1 MTILFFTSL
10 LVTFLSTYFLIP
22 KLRVHLLDKPNYR
35 SLHSKTKIT
44 GGGIS
49 FVLSSSILTYFIDNN
64 LFIVCLPLALIGFF
78 DDLYKL
84 GTKLRYFSQ
93 VLTSLMII
101 YQCQFILDY
110 LDNFNKLTYFSI
122 LIFLII
128 FITAIINFINFMDG
142 MDGLVASCLFLVFS
156 FAALRIDLTL
166 IIISGGL
173 LGFVFWN
180 WEPSK
185 IFMGDTGS
193 TFLGAILAGSF
204 LKANDFV
211 SFLDLLIC
219 SSPLLMDA
227 LVCILRRF
235 IAKENVFSPHTLHL
249 YQRLYKAGWSH
260 CRVSTQ
266 YFLATLVLIL
276 SCLSNNLALKITC
289 ICIVYAYAFY
299 LDQKCA
305 KSFLFSISKSSKN

>member
-1 MTILFFTSL
+1 MIILFFTS
-10 LVTFLSTYFLIP
+10 FLISFFLTCFLIP
-22 KLRVHLLDKPNYR
+22 KLKIYLLDKPDFR

-64 LFIVCLPLALIGFF
+64 LFIVCLPLAVIGFF

-101 YQCQFILDY
+101 YQCQSILDY
-110 LDNFNKLTYFSI
+110 LDNFNKFTYIFIS
-122 LIFLII
+122 IFLII

-156 FAALRIDLTL
+156 FAALKIDLTL

-193 TFLGAILAGSF
+193 TFLGAILAGSLF
-204 LKANDFV
+204 KANNFV

-219 SSPLLMDA
+219 SSPLLLDA
-227 LVCILRRF
+227 FVCVLRRF
-235 IAKENVFSPHTLHL
+235 IAKENVFSPHALHL

-260 CRVSTQ
+260 WRVSTQ
-266 YFLATLVLIL
+266 YFLATLVLIF

-289 ICIVYAYAFY
+289 ICLVYAYAFY

-305 KSFLFSISKSSKN
+305 KSFLVSISESSKN

>member
-1 MTILFFTSL
+1 MIILFFTAFFISFL
-10 LVTFLSTYFLIP
+10 LIYFLIP
-22 KLRVHLLDKPNYR
+22 KLKIYFIDQPNFR
-35 SLHSKTKIT
+35 SLHTKNKIT

-49 FVLSSSILTYFIDNN
+49 FVLSSCILTYFIDNN

-84 GTKLRYFSQ
+84 GAKLRYFSQ
-93 VLTSLMII
+93 VLTSFLII
-101 YQCQFILDY
+101 FQGQFIFNY
-110 LDNFNKLTYFSI
+110 LENFNKVTYFFI
-122 LIFLII
+122 WIFLII

-173 LGFVFWN
+173 IGFILWN

-193 TFLGAILAGSF
+193 TFLGAILAGSL
-204 LKANDFV
+204 LKSNNFI
-211 SFLDLLIC
+211 SFFDLLIC

-227 LVCILRRF
+227 FICVLRRF
-235 IAKENVFSPHTLHL
+235 IAGENIFSPHALHL

-260 CRVSTQ
+260 CKVSTH
-266 YFLATLVLIL
+266 YFLATLVLVM
-276 SCLSNNLALKITC
+276 SCLSNFLFLKMSSIFL
-289 ICIVYAYAFY
+289 VFLYAFY

-305 KSFLFSISKSSKN
+305 KSFLSSIPK

>member
-10 LVTFLSTYFLIP
+10 LISFLSTYFLIP
-22 KLRVHLLDKPNYR
+22 KLRVHLIDKPNYR

-84 GTKLRYFSQ
+84 GTKLRYLSQ

-110 LDNFNKLTYFSI
+110 LDNFNKLTYLFI
-122 LIFLII
+122 WIFLII

-204 LKANDFV
+204 FKANDFV
-211 SFLDLLIC
+211 NFLDLLIC

-227 LVCILRRF
+227 LVCVLRRF

-260 CRVSTQ
+260 WRVSTQ

-276 SCLSNNLALKITC
+276 SCLSNDLALKITC
-289 ICIVYAYAFY
+289 ICIVYSYAFY

-305 KSFLFSISKSSKN
+305 KSFLCSISKSSKN